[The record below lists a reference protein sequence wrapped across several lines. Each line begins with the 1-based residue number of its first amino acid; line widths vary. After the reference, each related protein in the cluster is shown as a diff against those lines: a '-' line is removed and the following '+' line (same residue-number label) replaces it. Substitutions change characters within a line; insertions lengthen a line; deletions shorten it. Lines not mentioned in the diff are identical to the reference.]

1 MLELCYT
8 TACPGCPV
16 TRAAAD
22 IIALAGDGCDTA
34 ARPDPCR
41 SVLPSVLYLA
51 TSWCKP
57 AECIPHVPHT
67 IQHEQNVPCHFVA
80 NVLATWDC
88 IQMSPQAAQSTPDK
102 SSSANRL
109 GLADPY
115 VQNQIA
121 GLASLLAK
129 AGLCSTGSICLSL
142 STSGQ
147 AALPACSTETSQ
159 KTVQQY
165 CTICTMQYTSCI
177 SSQTADEFS
186 KGHTANATGAKLG
199 HYQAAN
205 AIIHHHHPITS
216 TTTSS
221 SCCACRR
228 SVLSGACWP
237 WVPAHCAL
245 PEKFPP

>member
-16 TRAAAD
+16 TGAAAD

-88 IQMSPQAAQSTPDK
+88 ITNEPTSRPINTRQVIICQQVRSGEPV
-102 SSSANRL
+102 R
-109 GLADPY
+109 
-115 VQNQIA
+115 QNQIA

-177 SSQTADEFS
+177 SSQTADDS
-186 KGHTANATGAKLG
+186 AKDTLQTPPQQNLG
-199 HYQAAN
+199 MYQAAN